1 MRALVAGAILGAI
14 ITAGGVQAKP
24 EVKLEKTFKKGGHIH
39 GYLIDPAGHG
49 FYGIVI
55 LTTMDGKRISYHETQ
70 RLRRGRFDI
79 DNIEPGRYKLHV
91 PTLGPLVTDLQPP
104 ADVEVEV
111 KAGKVTRPR
120 LVAK

>member
-14 ITAGGVQAKP
+14 VTVSGAQAEP
-24 EVKLEKTFKKGGHIH
+24 EVKHEKAFKKGGHIH

-49 FYGIVI
+49 FYGVVV

-70 RLRRGRFDI
+70 RMRRGRFDI
-79 DNIEPGRYKLHV
+79 DNVEPGRYKLHV

-104 ADVEVEV
+104 ADMEVEV
-111 KAGKVTRPR
+111 TAGKVIRPR
-120 LVAK
+120 LIAR